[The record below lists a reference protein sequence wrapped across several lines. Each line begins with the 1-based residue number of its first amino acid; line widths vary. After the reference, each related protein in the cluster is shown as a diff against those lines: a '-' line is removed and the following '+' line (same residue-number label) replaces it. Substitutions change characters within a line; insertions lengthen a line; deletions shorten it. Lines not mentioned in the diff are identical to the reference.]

1 MTKTAA
7 MPKPETLDSQ
17 AEAELAQLAELFR
30 DMDRRLKNIRK
41 RQAESARLR
50 ESTRAALERMKA
62 W

>member
-7 MPKPETLDSQ
+7 MTKPETLDRQ
-17 AEAELAQLAELFR
+17 AEAELAQLADLFR

-41 RQAESARLR
+41 REAESARLR